1 MNTNSSHEDILL
13 NSIWIEMKQAN
24 TNKYYSELLID
35 QHFRRS
41 KWFTIFSTGFSIGG
55 AALSFINDIFPIAAC
70 TALGVAEILKLIFPY
85 YIMKPDELSR
95 LSSLSITYD
104 SYFIKLKKIFDSLH
118 CYETTSSKAELQYR
132 TLYTEYS
139 QSREEIS
146 RIFGK
151 IDTKMNKKASAKSD
165 DYLNKIYHYG
175 KD

>member
-35 QHFRRS
+35 QHLRRS

-85 YIMKPDELSR
+85 YIMKPDELSK

-104 SYFIKLKKIFDSLH
+104 SYFIKLKKYLILSIVMKQPPAKPN
-118 CYETTSSKAELQYR
+118 YNIV
-132 TLYTEYS
+132 LYT
-139 QSREEIS
+139 QNI
-146 RIFGK
+146 
-151 IDTKMNKKASAKSD
+151 AKVE
-165 DYLNKIYHYG
+165 KR
-175 KD
+175 